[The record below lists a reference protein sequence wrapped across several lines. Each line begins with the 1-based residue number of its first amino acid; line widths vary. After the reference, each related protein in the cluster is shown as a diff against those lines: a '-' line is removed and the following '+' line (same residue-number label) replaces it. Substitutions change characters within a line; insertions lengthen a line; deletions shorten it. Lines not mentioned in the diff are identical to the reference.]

1 MKKLIVELLTFI
13 MALTSFGQN
22 ASINGKIT
30 DTITGLP
37 LPGASIHLSGRKGAA
52 VTSSEGLYSMEN
64 IPEGNYTIKVT
75 QQGYETST
83 QKIHI
88 SGSTQKNFRL
98 TSSFLTKKDRSSD
111 VLLQTT
117 LGDIVVRLSDSTPLH
132 RDNFL
137 KLVKTGYYDSVLFHR
152 VIQNFMIQAGDPN
165 SKQAAPGQPLGAG
178 GPGYRVPA
186 EFRTTL
192 FHKKGVIA
200 AARDNN
206 PEKASSGSQFYIV
219 QGKIFTD
226 AGLDSVETFRLN
238 GRKIPP
244 EQREL
249 YKTIGGT
256 PHLDQTY
263 TVFGEVISGMDVVE
277 KIAAVQTSKGV
288 DHDRPVEDVRIL
300 KAMLID
306 RVSKQ

>member
-1 MKKLIVELLTFI
+1 MKKLI
-13 MALTSFGQN
+13 MALITFAAFTSYGQT
-22 ASINGKIT
+22 SSLSGKVT

-37 LPGASIHLSGRKGAA
+37 LPAASVHISGRKIGT
-52 VTSSEGLYSMEN
+52 VTSTEGSYSIEN
-64 IPEGNYTIKVT
+64 IPEGNYTVKVS
-75 QQGYETST
+75 QHGYESSIE
-83 QKIHI
+83 KIHI
-88 SGSTQKNFRL
+88 SGQVQKNFRL
-98 TSSFLTKKDRSSD
+98 SSSFLTKKDKTSD
-111 VLLQTT
+111 VLLQTSF
-117 LGDIVVRLSDSTPLH
+117 GDVILRLSDSTPLH

-165 SKQAAPGQPLGAG
+165 SKHASPGQPLGAG
-178 GPGYRVPA
+178 GPAYRVPA
-186 EFRTTL
+186 EFRATL
-192 FHKKGVIA
+192 FHKRGVLA

-244 EQREL
+244 DQREV

-263 TVFGEVISGMDVVE
+263 TVFGEVISGMDVVD
-277 KIAAVQTSKGV
+277 KIATVQTSKGA
-288 DHDRPVEDVRIL
+288 DHDRPIEDVRIL
-300 KAMLID
+300 KAKLID
-306 RVSKQ
+306 RVK